1 VGRKGVEIIEG
12 LRTEN
17 LCLLLHWR
25 SFVEILKM
33 KGSNMSNLN
42 QRFWLS
48 RELLGPAQDLT

>member
-1 VGRKGVEIIEG
+1 MEIIEG